1 MHFLVCFIFSLILFS
16 CSNQDTEEYVD
27 LEKWNKKKSLS
38 FNKARLKEEDLQIK
52 IFLEGR
58 QDLKMDSTGTGLRYM
73 IYKNG
78 DGLKPLPGDSADVQM
93 TVSLLDGTVCYQ
105 TDSAEL
111 DQFLIDRSHLETGI
125 QEAIKLMK
133 VGDRS
138 KLILPSHL
146 AHGLLGDFKK
156 IPPMAVLF
164 VDIYLHDVIKPF

>member
-1 MHFLVCFIFSLILFS
+1 MRFFIFSFFLIILFS
-16 CSNQDTEEYVD
+16 CDNNEKDEYVD

-52 IFLEGR
+52 IFLQGHP
-58 QDLKMDSTGTGLRYM
+58 DLKMDSTGTGLRYM
-73 IYKNG
+73 IYE
-78 DGLKPLPGDSADVQM
+78 DGLGVSPLPGDSVDVQM
-93 TVSLLDGTVCYQ
+93 TVSLLDGTLCYQ

-125 QEAIKLMK
+125 QEVIKLMK
-133 VGDRS
+133 VGDRT

-164 VDIYLHDVIKPF
+164 VDVYLYEVIKPI

>member
-1 MHFLVCFIFSLILFS
+1 MRFFIFFIFSLILFS
-16 CSNQDTEEYVD
+16 CDNKGEDEYVD
-27 LEKWNKKKSLS
+27 LEKWNKNKSLS

-52 IFLEGR
+52 IFLQGH

-73 IYKNG
+73 IYENG
-78 DGLKPLPGDSADVQM
+78 SGLSPLPGDSADVQM
-93 TVSLLDGTVCYQ
+93 TVSLLNGTVCYQ
-105 TDSAEL
+105 TDSADL
-111 DQFLIDRSHLETGI
+111 DQFLIDRSHVETGI
-125 QEAIKLMK
+125 QEVIKLMK

-164 VDIYLHDVIKPF
+164 VDVYLHDVIKPI